1 MAIFVAVVRKQGEAA
16 YAASFPDFPGLAVD
30 GQTLDELLAK
40 AGEVLTVHVESLLE
54 AGKTIGIP
62 TPAEAIERRDA
73 LLLAAIEI
81 PDDLG
86 LTNVS
91 LEIPALALA
100 RIDAFARRQGL
111 TRSALFV
118 HAVNRLE
125 MEGLLPRDRRGAI
138 SDGPTLFD
146 FVHPLELKV
155 EAVTTVYPP
164 LQAPAEASAGERIA
178 DSGIEDIAAEL
189 ERLVER
195 SSTSKRDEV
204 NAAPPAGLKSE

>member
-91 LEIPALALA
+91 LEIPALTLA

-164 LQAPAEASAGERIA
+164 LQAPAETSAGERIA
-178 DSGIEDIAAEL
+178 DGIEDIAAEL

-195 SSTSKRDEV
+195 SSASKRDEV
-204 NAAPPAGLKSE
+204 NAAPPPGLKSE